1 MSVPLVSSALALASA
16 VSIGMS
22 NFFGGLASRSTSA
35 MSAVIWMELVG
46 VLPALAVAEVTTGTL
61 SLEMVAD
68 GVVIGIIAGGGLVC
82 YYRALSVGA
91 MAIAAPLV
99 GSISAALP
107 VVVGLST
114 GDHVHVLQLVG
125 LVAAVIAIVI
135 VALPA
140 GASGSMRGIVLAVTA
155 GLLLGVNYFFIKA
168 GSSGGAW
175 TAVSARC
182 SVGAV
187 VALAALV
194 SSTRAVPVR
203 STWALVAAAGLFD
216 TLGFILLLFAYR
228 GGALS
233 LTTVLASLYPAIAVV
248 LGWVVLHER
257 LRHTQKLGVGLA
269 LVAVGLIGAG

>member
-16 VSIGMS
+16 GCIGTS
-22 NFFGGLASRSTSA
+22 NVFGGLASRSTSA

-46 VLPALAVAEVTTGTL
+46 VLPSLAVAEVTTGTL
-61 SLEMVAD
+61 SLAMVAY
-68 GVVIGIIAGGGLVC
+68 GVASGIFAGAALVC

-99 GSISAALP
+99 GATSTAIP
-107 VVVGLST
+107 VVIGLAT
-114 GDHVHVLQLVG
+114 GDHLHVLQLVG
-125 LVAAVIAIVI
+125 VVAAVIAITI
-135 VALPA
+135 TAFQ
-140 GASGSMRGIVLAVTA
+140 GSSSGSKRGIVLAITA
-155 GLLLGVNYFFIKA
+155 GLLFGLNYFFVKA
-168 GSSGGAW
+168 GSAGGAW

-182 SVGAV
+182 SVAAF
-187 VALAALV
+187 VALAALA

-203 STWALVAAAGLFD
+203 STWALVASAGMFD

-233 LTTVLASLYPAIAVV
+233 ITTVLAALYPAIAIL
-248 LGWVVLHER
+248 LGWALLHER
-257 LRHTQKLGVGLA
+257 LRHLQKVGVALA